1 MKAATQ
7 SSKKLLGILGL
18 IVPLATAFLWL
29 LYSFLAR
36 GEARD
41 LLTPLI
47 IGGVPLIFIYFRR
60 PIDQLL
66 LPLQPILRPIPK
78 VLRFI
83 LSLALPVVLAYVL
96 AARTYSG
103 YGVPRLV
110 SLISLVGGY
119 VLIRTP
125 EVKQ

>member
-1 MKAATQ
+1 MNNALQT
-7 SSKKLLGILGL
+7 SKKLLGILGL
-18 IVPLATAFLWL
+18 VVPLATAFIWL

-47 IGGVPLIFIYFRR
+47 IGGVPLLLVYFRR
-60 PIDQLL
+60 PIDKLL
-66 LPLQPILRPIPK
+66 LPLQPILRIIPK
-78 VLRFI
+78 ILRYI
-83 LSLALPVVLAYVL
+83 LSLALPVVLGYIL

-103 YGVPRLV
+103 YGIPRLV

-119 VLIRTP
+119 ILIRTP
-125 EVKQ
+125 EVKR